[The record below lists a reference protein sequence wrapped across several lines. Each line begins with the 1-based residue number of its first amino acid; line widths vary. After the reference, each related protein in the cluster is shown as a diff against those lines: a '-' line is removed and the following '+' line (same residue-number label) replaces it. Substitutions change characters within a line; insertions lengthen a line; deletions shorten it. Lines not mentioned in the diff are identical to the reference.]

1 MPHPTVM
8 SPGIECDIT
17 LNKGNV
23 LVRGLIFLILLFG
36 AGAAHTQA
44 SAPWGSAQ
52 NRPTAYA
59 PQRVVY
65 DVSVRSPAEL
75 DRVLDRVSGLQNVYH
90 ADPLDAS
97 IVVVL
102 HGDEMDYFDA
112 RRFSQYEALM
122 RRAQSLTVGGVIE
135 FRMCSLAAAGRGLK
149 AENVHG
155 FVQMIPMGDAEIVRL
170 QQEES
175 YAYMH

>member
-1 MPHPTVM
+1 
-8 SPGIECDIT
+8 
-17 LNKGNV
+17 
-23 LVRGLIFLILLFG
+23 LFG
-36 AGAAHTQA
+36 AGAAHAQTN
-44 SAPWGSAQ
+44 SPWGSAQ
-52 NRPTAYA
+52 HRPGTYA
-59 PQRVVY
+59 PQKVVY
-65 DVSVRSPAEL
+65 DVAVRTPAEL
-75 DRVLDRVSGLQNVYH
+75 DRVLDRISGLQNVYH
-90 ADPLDAS
+90 ADPMNAS

-112 RRFSQYEALM
+112 RQFTHYETLM
-122 RRAQSLTVGGVIE
+122 RRAQSLTVSGVIE
-135 FRMCSLAAAGRGLK
+135 FRMCSLAAASRGLK